1 MSNISKIPYAPNL
14 PHFNHF
20 IMSDSDTTLKP
31 NTFWEF
37 HIYPKTLRTILK
49 ILYKKWT
56 IYKAYSF
63 RFRRPPTVSY
73 TDI

>member
-14 PHFNHF
+14 AHFDHF

-31 NTFWEF
+31 NTLWES

-56 IYKAYSF
+56 IYTAYSF
-63 RFRRPPTVSY
+63 RFRPSFTVPY